1 MRVASDGDYRRVEFR
16 PDRGCTWAATGAR
29 TTTRI
34 RRFLADRPL
43 THWLQQARILTALF
57 VPLTTM
63 HALLSGTPTDA
74 NDYWVQTTSHQHTF
88 IDRTTT
94 RIEGSAARRRQAQ
107 HVACLRPRRDV
118 GVTPGG
124 CGNNLS
130 AGREKEMA
138 CRSAR
143 PAWSRGPMARNQST
157 APGPAQPSG
166 NGQRNQPARCNAA
179 NSPAIRMGYPL
190 LIFAFG
196 LGRTG

>member
-1 MRVASDGDYRRVEFR
+1 MRVGPTANTAGSSSGQVAAVRGPPPGRGLRR
-16 PDRGCTWAATGAR
+16 GSGG
-29 TTTRI
+29 
-34 RRFLADRPL
+34 FLADRPL
-43 THWLQQARILTALF
+43 THSLQQARILTALF

-118 GVTPGG
+118 SVTPGG

-130 AGREKEMA
+130 AGRGKEMA
-138 CRSAR
+138 WRFR
-143 PAWSRGPMARNQST
+143 TTVAWMGSR
-157 APGPAQPSG
+157 
-166 NGQRNQPARCNAA
+166 
-179 NSPAIRMGYPL
+179 
-190 LIFAFG
+190 
-196 LGRTG
+196 